1 MSKKMMNC
9 KIDNNKTKNRIMDD
23 AEQNTLTRGSF
34 LRSASIMAAGF
45 MLATREMFAQ
55 ESPVITI
62 KNEAA
67 KSLVNVQVLRGN
79 IPLREGSGGNIAVF
93 NGPEGKLMVNAGIAV
108 CQKKSLQPLQK
119 LVLTL

>member
-108 CQKKSLQPLQK
+108 SQKKSLQPLQK